1 MAFSSIFKNYHE
13 ICGLFNNFAD
23 VFPENMNIADIKLRE
38 RPLLLAPMEDVT
50 DASFRYVCK
59 MFGADMMYTE
69 FVSSD
74 GLVRDAKKSLDK
86 LTVYDYERPIGIQ
99 IYGHIPEAMVEA
111 AKMAEAAGP
120 EPTPP
125 SVDSDGTPI
134 VETTIYSGVA
144 IKNGTEIDIDTA
156 ALLAAGPTQV
166 LPAEGPQ
173 VLIVHTHGSEAY
185 TPDSRDYY
193 EETDTDRTEDTNYNV
208 VRVGD
213 ELAAAL
219 TEQGLN
225 VLHDREIYDYP
236 SYTGSYSRSG
246 AAVEEYLEQ
255 YPDIAV
261 VIDLHRDALGDADV
275 TYKTVAELS
284 GESCSQVM
292 LLVGTG
298 ESGLWHPQWEQN
310 LRLALYLQ
318 DAVNDRYPTLM
329 RPVSVTPERYNQH
342 LTTGSLILEV
352 GSNGNTL
359 REALNAVRLFA
370 QAAGPALLSLVK
382 TAF

>member
-1 MAFSSIFKNYHE
+1 MR
-13 ICGLFNNFAD
+13 GLS
-23 VFPENMNIADIKLRE
+23 KLKKAAAAALALLGARA
-38 RPLLLAPMEDVT
+38 LLAGGVS
-50 DASFRYVCK
+50 ALSG
-59 MFGADMMYTE
+59 GAE
-69 FVSSD
+69 GLLPAVLSLELGRPAAAAVSAAPTPSPEAA
-74 GLVRDAKKSLDK
+74 GRDAGGAQGYVSIIAS
-86 LTVYDYERPIGIQ
+86 PAPS
-99 IYGHIPEAMVEA
+99 PEAT
-111 AKMAEAAGP
+111 GP

-246 AAVEEYLEQ
+246 AAVEEYLAQ

-370 QAAGPALLSLVK
+370 QAAGPALLSL
-382 TAF
+382 TPN

>member
-1 MAFSSIFKNYHE
+1 MNDNMFIHFLQERHHFSPKRIGCRE
-13 ICGLFNNFAD
+13 EVRGLS
-23 VFPENMNIADIKLRE
+23 KLKKAAAAALALLGARA
-38 RPLLLAPMEDVT
+38 LLAGGVS
-50 DASFRYVCK
+50 ALSG
-59 MFGADMMYTE
+59 GAE
-69 FVSSD
+69 GLLPAVLSLELGRPAAAAVSATPTPSPEAA
-74 GLVRDAKKSLDK
+74 GRDAGGAQGYVS
-86 LTVYDYERPIGIQ
+86 IIAA
-99 IYGHIPEAMVEA
+99 PEPSP
-111 AKMAEAAGP
+111 EAAGP

>member
-1 MAFSSIFKNYHE
+1 MR
-13 ICGLFNNFAD
+13 GLS
-23 VFPENMNIADIKLRE
+23 KLKKAAAAALALLGARA
-38 RPLLLAPMEDVT
+38 LLAGGVSALSGGAEGLLPAVLSLELGRPAAA
-50 DASFRYVCK
+50 AS
-59 MFGADMMYTE
+59 AAPTPSPE
-69 FVSSD
+69 APE
-74 GLVRDAKKSLDK
+74 RDAGGAQGYVSIIA
-86 LTVYDYERPIGIQ
+86 TPAPS
-99 IYGHIPEAMVEA
+99 PEAT
-111 AKMAEAAGP
+111 GP

-246 AAVEEYLEQ
+246 AAVEEYLAQ